1 MPQPNKDVSITKNIR
16 MIEWCKCELLAGV
29 SSLFELCFK
38 GAKASREAIL
48 DVLSNIIMVVYLIGR
63 RLGVQYNDIDRK
75 LESKLKLGIL
85 EEHEVE
91 KWFGDL
97 SDLNH
102 YIKNNR

>member
-1 MPQPNKDVSITKNIR
+1 MPQQNKNMSITKSIR

-29 SSLFELCFK
+29 SSLFDLCFK
-38 GAKASREAIL
+38 GAKASQEMIL
-48 DVLSNIIMVVYLIGR
+48 DTLSNIIMVVYIIGR
-63 RLGVQYNDIDRK
+63 RLGVEYSDIDKR

-85 EEHEVE
+85 EEHEAE

-97 SDLNH
+97 SDLSH